1 MGSGR
6 ASATPVLPTDSYG
19 RETTVAG
26 LRAAVGDHMAEG
38 QGDWG
43 QAWRVG
49 NEILDPAIEGEARDQ
64 TLTEALRPWVK
75 EDGWGAPPGGAAFWP
90 DPDPAWGAPS
100 SPTLLP
106 EAEQWTDQ
114 VESLRETLL
123 EDHGRDADYF
133 DVAAAAERYAPD
145 DPTLVAEV
153 MTHWDD
159 PAIVA
164 DNGRP
169 LRGAGRKLRI
179 HQYLADIAASPPID
193 GSAVLHLVAQGQL
206 NICCFDTHLPS
217 YRRLG
222 RGRG

>member
-6 ASATPVLPTDSYG
+6 ASATPVLPPIVTA

-26 LRAAVGDHMAEG
+26 LRAAVGDHVAEG

-75 EDGWGAPPGGAAFWP
+75 EDGWGAPPGDAAFWD
-90 DPDPAWGAPS
+90 DPDPAWGPPS

-159 PAIVA
+159 QPSSLIA
-164 DNGRP
+164 DDLFATPDESFG
-169 LRGAGRKLRI
+169 
-179 HQYLADIAASPPID
+179 Y
-193 GSAVLHLVAQGQL
+193 AVHYERTIGL
-206 NICCFDTHLPS
+206 
-217 YRRLG
+217 
-222 RGRG
+222 

>member
-6 ASATPVLPTDSYG
+6 ASATPVLPPIVTAH
-19 RETTVAG
+19 ETTVAG
-26 LRAAVGDHMAEG
+26 LRAAVGDQVPEG

-75 EDGWGAPPGGAAFWP
+75 EDGWGAPPGGAAFW
-90 DPDPAWGAPS
+90 DAPDPAWGPPS

-159 PAIVA
+159 
-164 DNGRP
+164 
-169 LRGAGRKLRI
+169 
-179 HQYLADIAASPPID
+179 Q
-193 GSAVLHLVAQGQL
+193 
-206 NICCFDTHLPS
+206 PS
-217 YRRLG
+217 SLITDDLFATPDESFGYTVHYERTIGL
-222 RGRG
+222 